1 MIHFGKVEV
10 SLLAKC
16 LRYMHYTQA
25 LLMLAYAGPQIRCSC
40 CHAGSP
46 LAMRRL

>member
-10 SLLAKC
+10 SLLANS
-16 LRYMHYTQA
+16 LLYMHDTQPS
-25 LLMLAYAGPQIRCSC
+25 LMLMYAGPVIRCSC
-40 CHAGSP
+40 CHAKSP